1 MKKIGITGGIGSGK
15 TFVANIFKTL
25 GIPVYD
31 ADKAA
36 KQLMNHEPLRNKL
49 IQLFGNSI
57 YNEQGELNRPVL
69 ASLIFNDKKKL
80 DAVNALVHP
89 AVAQHFN
96 IWCNKQNADYIL
108 KEAAIMFESGAN
120 KILDAVI
127 CVTAPETTRIERAMK
142 RDNTSEEK
150 IKTIIARQLNE
161 EDRNKRCNYLIK
173 NDGTE
178 PLLPQVLKIHDLLKG
193 K

>member
-15 TFVANIFKTL
+15 TFVANIFKNL

-31 ADKAA
+31 ADTAA
-36 KQLMNHEPLRNKL
+36 KQLMNHEPLRSQLK
-49 IQLFGNSI
+49 QLFGNSI

-69 ASLIFNDKKKL
+69 ASLIFNDEKKL

-89 AVAQHFN
+89 AVAEHFN
-96 IWCNKQNADYIL
+96 EWCNNQKADYIL

-120 KILDAVI
+120 KELDAVI
-127 CVTAPETTRIERAMK
+127 CVSASETVRIERAMK
-142 RDNTSEEK
+142 RDNTSAEK
-150 IKTIIARQLNE
+150 IKAIIAKQLNE

-178 PLLPQVLKIHDLLKG
+178 PLLPQVLKIHDLLKA

>member
-1 MKKIGITGGIGSGK
+1 MNRCATSSFNYLA
-15 TFVANIFKTL
+15 TVFTMS
-25 GIPVYD
+25 
-31 ADKAA
+31 KA
-36 KQLMNHEPLRNKL
+36 
-49 IQLFGNSI
+49 NSI
-57 YNEQGELNRPVL
+57 VL
-69 ASLIFNDKKKL
+69 FWLRLFLMIKKL

-96 IWCNKQNADYIL
+96 IWCNKQQADYIL

-150 IKTIIARQLNE
+150 IKAIIARQLNE

>member
-31 ADKAA
+31 ADTAA
-36 KQLMNHEPLRNKL
+36 KQLMNHEPLRSKL
-49 IQLFGNSI
+49 KQLFGNSI
-57 YNEQGELNRPVL
+57 YNEHDELNRPVL
-69 ASLIFNDKKKL
+69 ASLIFNDEKKL

-89 AVAQHFN
+89 AVAGHFSE
-96 IWCNKQNADYIL
+96 WCNNQKADYIL

-120 KILDAVI
+120 KELDAVI
-127 CVTAPETTRIERAMK
+127 CVSAPETVRIERAMK
-142 RDNTSEEK
+142 RDNTSAEK
-150 IKTIIARQLNE
+150 IKAIIAKQLNE

-178 PLLPQVLKIHDLLKG
+178 PLLPQVLKIHDLLKA